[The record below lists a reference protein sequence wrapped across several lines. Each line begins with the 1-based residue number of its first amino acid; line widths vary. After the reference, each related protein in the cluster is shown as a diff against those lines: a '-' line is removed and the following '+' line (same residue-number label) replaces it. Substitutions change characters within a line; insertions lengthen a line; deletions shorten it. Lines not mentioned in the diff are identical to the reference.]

1 MTGGSFPSY
10 PDAVTQSETGRP
22 PIRVVAIDDHPAILD
37 AIDRAVSQRET
48 MSLVG
53 VARNRSSAERLIVE
67 ADPDVVV
74 CDVQLGSDVDGL
86 RLLER
91 FAGRSR
97 PIFLMLSAYDYP
109 SLFRAAHER
118 GAAGYLLKTSELHD
132 VVEAIELVM
141 TGTTVFTSADMR
153 RVQDAPSRPSDREIQ
168 VLGLV
173 ASGATNEEIGESLT
187 LSLKTVE
194 SHLHRLFD
202 RYGAMNRTEL
212 AFRAL
217 REGWIES

>member
-1 MTGGSFPSY
+1 M
-10 PDAVTQSETGRP
+10 P
-22 PIRVVAIDDHPAILD
+22 PEPTIRVLAIDDHPAILD
-37 AIDRAVSQRET
+37 AIDHAVSQCPN

-53 VARNRSSAERLIVE
+53 IARDRASAENLIVDL
-67 ADPDVVV
+67 APDVVV
-74 CDVQLGSDVDGL
+74 CDVQLGGNVDGL

-91 FAGRSR
+91 FGGRPR

-118 GAAGYLLKTSELHD
+118 GAAGYLLKTTEMHD
-132 VVEAIELVM
+132 VVAAIELVAA
-141 TGTTVFTSADMR
+141 GGTVFTSADMR
-153 RVQDAPSRPSDREIQ
+153 RVQEAPKRPSDREIQ
-168 VLGLV
+168 VLSLV
-173 ASGATNEEIGESLT
+173 ASGATNGDIAADLT

-194 SHLHRLFD
+194 SHLNRLFD

-212 AFRAL
+212 AVLAL

>member
-1 MTGGSFPSY
+1 MTQPEI
-10 PDAVTQSETGRP
+10 VRP
-22 PIRVVAIDDHPAILD
+22 PIRVVAIDDHPAVLD
-37 AIDRAVSQRET
+37 AIDRAVGERET
-48 MSLVG
+48 MTFVG
-53 VARNRSSAERLIVE
+53 AVRDRDSAERMIVDL
-67 ADPDVVV
+67 DPDVVV
-74 CDVQLGSDVDGL
+74 CDVQLGGNVDGL
-86 RLLER
+86 RLLEQ
-91 FAGRSR
+91 FAGRPR

-118 GAAGYLLKTSELHD
+118 GAAGYLLKTSELGD
-132 VVEAIELVM
+132 VVEAIELVA
-141 TGTTVFTSADMR
+141 TGGAVFTSADMR
-153 RVQDAPSRPSDREIQ
+153 RVEGAPRRPSDREVE

-173 ASGATNEEIGESLT
+173 ASGATNEEIRERLG

-212 AFRAL
+212 AVLAL

>member
-1 MTGGSFPSY
+1 MT
-10 PDAVTQSETGRP
+10 QRP
-22 PIRVVAIDDHPAILD
+22 PDVPTIRVLAIDDHPAILD
-37 AIDRAVSQRET
+37 AIDRAVAGSET
-48 MSLVG
+48 LTLVG
-53 VARNRSSAERLIVE
+53 VARDRESAVNLIVDL
-67 ADPDVVV
+67 DPDVVV
-74 CDVQLGSDVDGL
+74 CDVQLGGNVDGL

-91 FAGRSR
+91 FGRSQR
-97 PIFLMLSAYDYP
+97 PRFLMLSAYDYP

-118 GAAGYLLKTSELHD
+118 GAAGYLLKTSELED
-132 VVEAIELVM
+132 VVGAIELVA
-141 TGTTVFTSADMR
+141 TGATVFTTTDLR
-153 RVQDAPSRPSDREIQ
+153 RVQEAPKRPSDREMQ

-173 ASGATNEEIGESLT
+173 ASGATNEEIGEGLT

-212 AFRAL
+212 AVLAL